1 MSDQENKD
9 IIRRGFEEIFN
20 QGKLDAVSE
29 FFTPD
34 FVSHDPALPEDLHG
48 PEEFKQ
54 FAAMYRN
61 AFPDLHIT
69 IEDQFA
75 KEDKVVTRFTSR
87 GTHQGEF
94 EGITATGQ
102 RIAVEGISIDR
113 MVDGKSAEAWTIV
126 DTMGMMQQLGVIP
139 SPE

>member
-1 MSDQENKD
+1 
-9 IIRRGFEEIFN
+9 
-20 QGKLDAVSE
+20 
-29 FFTPD
+29 
-34 FVSHDPALPEDLHG
+34 
-48 PEEFKQ
+48 
-54 FAAMYRN
+54 MYRN

-75 KEDKVVTRFTSR
+75 KGDKVVTRFTSR

-113 MVDGKSAEAWTIV
+113 MVDGTSAEAWTIV
-126 DTMGMMQQLGVIP
+126 DTMGMMQQLGVIS